1 MIAVM
6 TPRPTAKLGPDF
18 YCCPVLE
25 LAPALLGCILARRL
39 DGIVTRA
46 RIVEVEAYHQDGD
59 AAAHSFGGPTRR
71 NGVMFGPAG
80 RLYVYLIYGMHHCMN
95 IVAED
100 EGVGAAV
107 LLRALEPLEG
117 VAGLRARRAVTRD
130 RDLTNGPGKLC
141 AALGVDL
148 SHNGLDLQGDELWL
162 EHDDALLAPIV
173 RSRRI
178 GITKSADLP
187 WRFHLA
193 GHPCVSRP

>member
-1 MIAVM
+1 M
-6 TPRPTAKLGPDF
+6 TTTNPTAKLDPSF
-18 YCCPVLE
+18 YRGSVLE
-25 LAPALLGCILARRL
+25 LAPALLGRVLARRL
-39 DGIVTRA
+39 DGDLVRA
-46 RIVEVEAYHQDGD
+46 RIVEVEAYHQHGD

-71 NGVMFGPAG
+71 NAVMFGPAG

-117 VAGLRARRAVTRD
+117 LGSLRARRAVARD
-130 RDLTNGPGKLC
+130 RDLANGPGKLC

-148 SHNGLDLQGDELWL
+148 NHNGLDLQGDELWL
-162 EHDDALLAPIV
+162 EHGDMLSAPIV
-173 RSRRI
+173 RSKRI
-178 GITKSADLP
+178 GITKSVDLP